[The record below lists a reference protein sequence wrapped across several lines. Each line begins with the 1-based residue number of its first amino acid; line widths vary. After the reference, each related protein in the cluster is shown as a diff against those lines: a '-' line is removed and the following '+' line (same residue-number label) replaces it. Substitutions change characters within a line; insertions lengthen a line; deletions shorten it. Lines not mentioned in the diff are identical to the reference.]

1 MTFPYSKKLKVANL
15 EFSNENFISVIQN
28 TSDARSIH
36 LDKFIYPSVYELAEF
51 SSRVYRERETFLN
64 PLENGWVLLT
74 TSENSGDGYFGAAYW
89 NPDLQQVVIAHKGTE
104 LKGLKAQSMKDIW
117 ADYEGILS
125 NEYTSQISSAITFS
139 NKIAVEVEEFNRKQS
154 ASLTLSITG
163 HSLGGWL
170 AQITT
175 FSTEYLTKGESDFFV
190 KSRKEGFHA
199 HTVVF
204 DSPGCKDMLLKMESD
219 FDVRYS
225 GKAHSSSFLD
235 VTIYLSAPNLV
246 NTLHSHLN
254 VGNLYRV
261 FIENIAH
268 RSSSWDFFQY
278 TMETHNMSNIK
289 KALLCSSEKKIMKV
303 SDWPLVKEGLGGII
317 AEKIFNLFSMSTN
330 EYEHFHKLA
339 NCTNCYNPPPEDSE
353 YCTLRYQVQ
362 SVEKGECSGNI
373 FTQPEFEFLDGCR
386 WLKQFSMLSNADD
399 LFSSLDTKTKGIL
412 NANII
417 EEILQGLEMK
427 QGEGR
432 GFIKYGI
439 GEKLQ
444 KLIICVKNALSVFPT
459 IHHEIKSKLDNLDA
473 FNDVYRKQ
481 SVDYLLSIE
490 CIEFK
495 QATMEFIAGFLKDA
509 NLQFLHLIFKDHPII
524 GIKKYIRF

>member
-1 MTFPYSKKLKVANL
+1 MIFPYSRKLKVANL
-15 EFSNENFISVIQN
+15 EISKENFISVNQN
-28 TSDARSIH
+28 TSDARSIR
-36 LDKFIYPSVYELAEF
+36 LDKFIYPSVYQLAQF
-51 SSRVYRERETFLN
+51 SSRVYEEEKYLET
-64 PLENGWVLLT
+64 LEQDWVLLNT
-74 TSENSGDGYFGAAYW
+74 AKNRKDGYIGAAYW
-89 NPDLQQVVIAHKGTE
+89 NPDHQQVVIAHKGTNP
-104 LKGLKAQSMKDIW
+104 KNVKDLW
-117 ADYEGILS
+117 TDYEGILS
-125 NEYTSQISSAITFS
+125 NKYTSQMSSAITFS
-139 NKIAVEVEEFNRKQS
+139 YKIAVEVEEFNRKQS
-154 ASLTLSITG
+154 ANLTLSITG

-190 KSRKEGFHA
+190 KSRNEGFHT

-204 DSPGCKDMLLKMESD
+204 DSPGCKEMLLKMESD

-261 FIENIAH
+261 FIENMPH

-278 TMETHNMSNIK
+278 TMESHNMNNIK
-289 KALLCSSEKKIMKV
+289 NSLLCSSEKKTMKV
-303 SDWPLVKEGLGGII
+303 IDWPLVEEGLGGII
-317 AEKIFNLFSMSTN
+317 VEKIFNIFSTSTN

-362 SVEKGECSGNI
+362 SVEKGECSANI

-386 WLKQFSMLSNADD
+386 RLKQFSMLPNADD
-399 LFSSLDTKTKGIL
+399 LFSSLDTETKGVL